1 MKSTSR
7 RKPKID
13 SQFPNKEFKMEQ
25 KIFVTPAE
33 GKLVKFPEL
42 PTRILSS
49 TGEYVPASSYWIRRL
64 NDGDVIIP
72 KQEKGDN

>member
-1 MKSTSR
+1 
-7 RKPKID
+7 
-13 SQFPNKEFKMEQ
+13 MEQ